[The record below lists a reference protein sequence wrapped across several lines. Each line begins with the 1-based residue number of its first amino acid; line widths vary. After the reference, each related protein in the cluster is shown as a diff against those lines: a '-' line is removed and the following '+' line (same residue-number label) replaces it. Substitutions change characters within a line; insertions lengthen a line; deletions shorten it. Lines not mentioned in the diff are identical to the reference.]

1 MADAYRGLTIKF
13 GGDTTTL
20 QKALK
25 AAASAATSTQKQ
37 LKLVEQATQFN
48 PGSLTS
54 VTTQMNLL
62 KNKSQDLATQ
72 LKTVKEAI
80 SQTSS
85 KTVSFNGVTQTVGE
99 LASKTE
105 NAALAARNATERY
118 NALNEKLATV
128 YTGINQQSKTV
139 ENFGTKWS
147 ELAKQVDSAG
157 NILNSN
163 RFDMR
168 DVWGLDDSSF
178 NTVIAELENWGV
190 LVEEDVTKLQE
201 LRSVWH
207 NAFDTLDATKSVEG
221 LEQLNVQSE
230 SLTAQIGQL
239 STKMAE
245 LRAPTDLASSFTDTN
260 TRIEQIDRSIE
271 ELERDIER
279 CDQALQLD
287 PTSVDATCQRMA
299 DLEQATKLADEKA
312 ELLQQEIEGYSAAGL
327 DKVVQSTDDIETS
340 TEEARQAWVE
350 VRSELSSAEGNLEQL
365 KSDAQKFAN
374 LGSEAQEEYEKTAAE
389 ISETETKVEQ
399 LREAEQKAGDALDQM
414 TDAGQLKNLQ
424 EQFEDCKL
432 QAQEFTS
439 AMQTTSALNWSDLK
453 TVGMTLSATV
463 TPALMQAGQSAL
475 DAANDIDTAY
485 RDMRKTCDGTDE
497 QFEQLRTAAIE
508 FSQTHV
514 TSADQ
519 MLEIEAIGGELGV
532 ATGSLETFAE
542 TVSNLDIATDLDTE
556 DAATA
561 LGQLSNILDDLDQNH
576 MSNFS
581 DALVRLGNNGAST
594 ESDIVSIAT
603 RIGSMGSIVGM
614 TTPEILAL
622 ASSVASTGQGAEAA
636 GTAISNTLSD
646 IESAVANGKDKIDE
660 YGNAA
665 GTSLQKFADV
675 AGVSAQDFAATW
687 ESNPT
692 QALKSFVEGLK
703 NVEANGGS
711 ATATLEDMGITGTR
725 QKQAIEG
732 LMQTIDG
739 LDNNLTMSQDA
750 WDGVSDE
757 WGAAGDA
764 AREADAKAEGL
775 SGTLSKLS
783 NMAQNLGS
791 DIGEAALPY
800 IQELANI
807 VNVATT
813 AFEGMSD
820 GAKTLIVGI
829 GGITAAAGPVLSVI
843 ATMGEKIE
851 KLKNGTGIIGSL
863 SSAFKSFR
871 SNLVSS
877 SLLQGVGEGIMTI
890 TNSAELGAIA
900 IEGLATAA
908 TAGVAALLV
917 IGGSAVISGIQS
929 LVTEYQEAQ
938 EHAQLLADA
947 TKPIGEIMEEAADGT
962 SDFTLALDDVDAD
975 SLLQTCK
982 ELNDTIG
989 STFKELYTN
998 GAMLDT
1004 YIDTIKRLGN
1014 TGGEISKTD
1023 LALLKQA
1030 VKGYN
1035 DITGDSISVTDE
1047 ATGALSKSTDSIQ
1060 KNTDA
1065 WKLNAEAQ
1073 AYSSI
1078 YTEALTDQ
1086 KNAEYELEVATKQ
1099 QQQAQDDYNKKLEE
1113 AEATRKEYVDTTGDG
1128 ILAQQ
1133 QYDNII
1139 GDSKEK
1145 LDEANK
1151 TVSDAQAA
1159 VGTLGEKV
1167 QWAADNYQEASA
1179 KADEANQTLSSSIQE
1194 LVEGMGDEVAE
1205 AFSNTGLSIQDFA
1218 AACEQAGISTDTL
1231 SSMGA
1236 EDFAALVAECDGD
1249 INAIIAKLQEYNAQQ
1264 VDDKNAS
1271 ANSDGNMIDG
1281 SAEASVESYQET
1293 QVDNKTATADADTSG
1308 VETGTE
1314 DIDTYN
1320 ATDPEDKTATAD
1332 SDSTGVVETTDNINT
1347 YNDTDPED
1355 KSATV
1360 SINYSS
1366 VNDAISAISNYNSIQ
1381 PENKSAT
1388 TTITTRN
1395 VTINETQ
1402 SAAGGVFVKHAAG
1415 GLFQGRTMYHA
1426 DGMIVNTATDVTR
1439 HIAGEAGA
1447 EAIIPLTNRRYTT
1460 PFAQTIS
1467 DLVVSALQS
1476 KINELTQRQKK
1487 SMESVADKMAGAV
1500 DSGNGNADVLAAL
1513 NQLNANLMAYTQ
1525 TVANNTPVVEMDGK
1539 VVAKVMVKDMNKE
1552 LGTLQKR
1559 GL

>member
-25 AAASAATSTQKQ
+25 AASSAATSTQKQ

-48 PGSLTS
+48 PGSLTA

-157 NILNSN
+157 NVLNSKK
-163 RFDMR
+163 FDMR
-168 DVWGLDDSSF
+168 DVWGLDDSAF
-178 NTVIAELENWGV
+178 NTVIAKLENWGV

-287 PTSVDATCQRMA
+287 PSSVDATCQRMA
-299 DLEQATKLADEKA
+299 NLEQATKLADEKA
-312 ELLQQEIEGYSAAGL
+312 ELLQQEIDGYSSAGL

-389 ISETETKVEQ
+389 ISETKSKVEQ

-424 EQFEDCKL
+424 EQLEDCKL

-453 TVGMTLSATV
+453 TMGMTLSATV

-475 DAANDIDTAY
+475 DAASDIDSAY
-485 RDMRKTCDGTDE
+485 RDMRKTVNGTEED
-497 QFEQLRTAAIE
+497 FENLKQSAIE
-508 FSQTHV
+508 FSQTNV

-519 MLEIEAIGGELGV
+519 MLSIEALGGELGI
-532 ATGSLETFAE
+532 ATEALETFAE
-542 TVSNLDIATDLDTE
+542 TVSNMSVATDLDTE

-576 MSNFS
+576 MPNFS

-594 ESDIVSIAT
+594 ESNIVAIAE

-646 IESAVANGKDKIDE
+646 IESAVASGGD
-660 YGNAA
+660 
-665 GTSLQKFADV
+665 SLQQFADV
-675 AGVSAQDFAATW
+675 AGVTADEFAATW

-692 QALKSFVEGLK
+692 QALKEFVQGLK
-703 NVEANGGS
+703 DVEANGGS
-711 ATATLEDMGITGTR
+711 ATATLENMGITGTR

-739 LDNNLTMSQDA
+739 LDNNLTMSEDA
-750 WDGVSDE
+750 WNGVSDQ
-757 WGAAGDA
+757 WGDAGDA
-764 AREADAKAEGL
+764 ANEASKKAEGL
-775 SGTLSKLS
+775 SGSLSKLS

-800 IQELANI
+800 IQELTKI
-807 VNVATT
+807 VGDATT
-813 AFEGMSD
+813 AFEGMSS
-820 GAKTLIVGI
+820 GTKTFIVAV
-829 GGITAAAGPVLSVI
+829 GGIATAAGPVLSVV
-843 ATMGEKIE
+843 ATMGEKIQ
-851 KLKNGTGIIGSL
+851 KLKDGTGIIGTL
-863 SSAFKSFR
+863 SSSFKNLK

-877 SLLQGVGEGIMTI
+877 SALQGVATGIEAI
-890 TNSAELGAIA
+890 TGS
-900 IEGLATAA
+900 ATAASVAVGALGTVA
-908 TAGVAALLV
+908 TAGVGALLALA
-917 IGGSAVISGIQS
+917 GSAVIGGIQS

-938 EHAQLLADA
+938 EHAELLADA
-947 TKPIGEIMEEAADGT
+947 TKPIKQIMSDAADGT
-962 SDFTLALDDVDAD
+962 GDFTLALSEVDVTGVLEDMQ
-975 SLLQTCK
+975 SLNQTIS
-982 ELNDTIG
+982 D
-989 STFKELYTN
+989 TFKEYSTN
-998 GAMLDT
+998 NAMLDT
-1004 YIDTIKRLGN
+1004 YVSTIEELGN
-1014 TGGEISKTD
+1014 KGSISATD
-1023 LALLKQA
+1023 LTLLQQA

-1035 DITGDSISVTDE
+1035 DITGDSISVTNTE
-1047 ATGALSKSTDSIQ
+1047 TGELSKSTEELK
-1060 KNTDA
+1060 KNTQEWKNQAKAKADSELASEALKEQASIAYDLQVQKKQLTETENEYNDA
-1065 WKLNAEAQ
+1065 VQLQAERIKDALEKTGEAVTMDQALAQARQTIDKTDLGKKYEEEKQGLDDLQESYDSATEKVDYFTQRQVVDNAELDESTRTTAEGVLAALQGMGNGVSEAFETANMGFGEFSIACAEAGISSETLNAIGSENIAALASTFGGNMDTMVWAIQNYNQTPIESKDGTVTVNYTQLVDAEGNIYEWNNGTLVNKETQVTANVGDFTDAQGKVWTWNNTTLEPKVAEVSESGSDGVVTAANNVTDALDGIPDSTNTSINATDNASPTISSVRDKLNALDGKT
-1073 AYSSI
+1073 S
-1078 YTEALTDQ
+1078 TT
-1086 KNAEYELEVATKQ
+1086 
-1099 QQQAQDDYNKKLEE
+1099 
-1113 AEATRKEYVDTTGDG
+1113 YV
-1128 ILAQQ
+1128 
-1133 QYDNII
+1133 
-1139 GDSKEK
+1139 
-1145 LDEANK
+1145 K
-1151 TVSDAQAA
+1151 TV
-1159 VGTLGEKV
+1159 
-1167 QWAADNYQEASA
+1167 YQ
-1179 KADEANQTLSSSIQE
+1179 T
-1194 LVEGMGDEVAE
+1194 
-1205 AFSNTGLSIQDFA
+1205 
-1218 AACEQAGISTDTL
+1218 
-1231 SSMGA
+1231 
-1236 EDFAALVAECDGD
+1236 
-1249 INAIIAKLQEYNAQQ
+1249 
-1264 VDDKNAS
+1264 
-1271 ANSDGNMIDG
+1271 
-1281 SAEASVESYQET
+1281 ET
-1293 QVDNKTATADADTSG
+1293 QN
-1308 VETGTE
+1308 
-1314 DIDTYN
+1314 
-1320 ATDPEDKTATAD
+1320 
-1332 SDSTGVVETTDNINT
+1332 
-1347 YNDTDPED
+1347 
-1355 KSATV
+1355 
-1360 SINYSS
+1360 
-1366 VNDAISAISNYNSIQ
+1366 
-1381 PENKSAT
+1381 
-1388 TTITTRN
+1388 
-1395 VTINETQ
+1395 
-1402 SAAGGVFVKHAAG
+1402 AAGGVFVKHAAG

-1500 DSGNGNADVLAAL
+1500 DNGSGNADVLAAL

-1525 TVANNTPVVEMDGK
+1525 TVASNTPVVEMDGK

-1552 LGTLQKR
+1552 LGVLQKR